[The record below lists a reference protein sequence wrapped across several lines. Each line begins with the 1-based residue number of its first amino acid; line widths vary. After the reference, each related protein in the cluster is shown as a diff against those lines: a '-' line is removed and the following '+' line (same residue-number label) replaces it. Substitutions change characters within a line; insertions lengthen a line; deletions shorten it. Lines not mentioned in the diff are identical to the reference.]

1 MSDGTAAELLKV
13 AQELRDMAD
22 LLKADQE
29 WSPEPDLRKT
39 AHSTEDFSIG
49 KVGGEKRSMDPFMDF
64 LFG

>member
-1 MSDGTAAELLKV
+1 MSDGTATELLKV

-29 WSPEPDLRKT
+29 SSPEPDLRKT
-39 AHSTEDFSIG
+39 ANSTEDFSIG
-49 KVGGEKRSMDPFMDF
+49 KVGGEKHSMDPFMDF